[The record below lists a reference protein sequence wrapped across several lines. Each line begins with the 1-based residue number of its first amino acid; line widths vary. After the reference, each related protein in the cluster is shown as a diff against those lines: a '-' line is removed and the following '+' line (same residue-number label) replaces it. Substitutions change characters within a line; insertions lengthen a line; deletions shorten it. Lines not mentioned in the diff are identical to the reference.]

1 MKTTAKVFI
10 WIGMIFGCILIF
22 PIIVGCFALSK
33 LNNARKA
40 DEVKTMGI
48 LTLLFCSQ
56 IGGIIMLCLKDEDL
70 IDNIKTSDNIQKL
83 NEVDY
88 SEEKYEIIKTT
99 KEKDIGDEISVC
111 TFIQIPVVIISFILT
126 IFANYKYFDATL
138 PFIIS
143 LIISILF
150 IINLCLHFSNKD
162 GYTKANQ
169 VLDILILIASIVFI
183 IATLIVNYNE
193 AYTISTKSYYSYYYK
208 DYYYYDVKDYCSG
221 SSWELWLSTILG
233 LILFIVTIV
242 KLKLYYSDE
251 YDNYNEESLVNIDE
265 NYIGIIEKEKQEP
278 DVKKEKVVTVTNK
291 MEIELN
297 DAKRL
302 YDNKVITK
310 TEYDKIRESIISKYY
325 K

>member
-1 MKTTAKVFI
+1 M
-10 WIGMIFGCILIF
+10 
-22 PIIVGCFALSK
+22 
-33 LNNARKA
+33 
-40 DEVKTMGI
+40 
-48 LTLLFCSQ
+48 LL
-56 IGGIIMLCLKDEDL
+56 
-70 IDNIKTSDNIQKL
+70 
-83 NEVDY
+83 
-88 SEEKYEIIKTT
+88 
-99 KEKDIGDEISVC
+99 
-111 TFIQIPVVIISFILT
+111 
-126 IFANYKYFDATL
+126 
-138 PFIIS
+138 
-143 LIISILF
+143 
-150 IINLCLHFSNKD
+150 
-162 GYTKANQ
+162 
-169 VLDILILIASIVFI
+169 
-183 IATLIVNYNE
+183 
-193 AYTISTKSYYSYYYK
+193 YYYK